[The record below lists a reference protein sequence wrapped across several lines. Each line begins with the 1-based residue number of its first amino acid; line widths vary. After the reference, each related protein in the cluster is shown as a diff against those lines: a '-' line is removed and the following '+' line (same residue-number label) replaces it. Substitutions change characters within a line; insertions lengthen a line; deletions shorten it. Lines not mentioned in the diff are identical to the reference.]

1 MKNKSF
7 NKFICLILG
16 MCTLVGF
23 TLSFQFT
30 PHASAQVVEGKI
42 YRNQEPYTYI
52 AGTQDFIQVDSLDT
66 SYIALK
72 NDGTVYTFSTSTS
85 SFVQVPGLTDVTQVS
100 AGLHHYMAIKS
111 DGTAW
116 SWGRDRRRL
125 GILGL
130 GSAYINATVT
140 TPLQIPFMTNVT
152 KIEAG
157 TSHSALIANG
167 QLYTWGA
174 NVYEWLGFDHFIDEF
189 AGILTSPSTC
199 SVSSSGIRLC
209 HTPTNTS
216 YAAVDVALGS
226 ATNLDSNDGGTIFVR
241 PNGTVGFFVDSD
253 LQPDVG
259 LTGVTKAFTNPYMA
273 DEFYVINNSGNVY
286 SWGQGSSTGLGRNS
300 AGSDSI
306 PALVP
311 NISNVI
317 DIGIQATAGYVVALT
332 SNGTIYYWGQAG
344 FANGNVANFTPIQYP
359 FSEFV
364 LDISSNPSLLIS
376 GSQPTPVPMCGLNNP
391 SVITSSTNTNVCLEV
406 ITGALT
412 IYAGDNTNNN
422 DICTKDNITNGDTI
436 ETNNSNSALS
446 SVVCTGVEDSAVFQS
461 LSVASSRQNTL
472 TYLDDIIYED
482 LRGVGSASYTITAT
496 ASNLVSN
503 STTITLGSN
512 PDNASGDL
520 DPEAP
525 TNANNGKLFMVID
538 PSAGTLE
545 ALRPGSAIAQGTSNY
560 SVGASTTILDPNT
573 TATLFYTTANVISG
587 RTALDHTRIQYRI
600 PAFPVQDTYTSVVV
614 VTVV

>member
-1 MKNKSF
+1 
-7 NKFICLILG
+7 
-16 MCTLVGF
+16 
-23 TLSFQFT
+23 
-30 PHASAQVVEGKI
+30 
-42 YRNQEPYTYI
+42 
-52 AGTQDFIQVDSLDT
+52 
-66 SYIALK
+66 
-72 NDGTVYTFSTSTS
+72 
-85 SFVQVPGLTDVTQVS
+85 
-100 AGLHHYMAIKS
+100 
-111 DGTAW
+111 
-116 SWGRDRRRL
+116 
-125 GILGL
+125 
-130 GSAYINATVT
+130 
-140 TPLQIPFMTNVT
+140 
-152 KIEAG
+152 
-157 TSHSALIANG
+157 
-167 QLYTWGA
+167 
-174 NVYEWLGFDHFIDEF
+174 
-189 AGILTSPSTC
+189 
-199 SVSSSGIRLC
+199 
-209 HTPTNTS
+209 
-216 YAAVDVALGS
+216 
-226 ATNLDSNDGGTIFVR
+226 
-241 PNGTVGFFVDSD
+241 
-253 LQPDVG
+253 
-259 LTGVTKAFTNPYMA
+259 
-273 DEFYVINNSGNVY
+273 
-286 SWGQGSSTGLGRNS
+286 
-300 AGSDSI
+300 
-306 PALVP
+306 
-311 NISNVI
+311 
-317 DIGIQATAGYVVALT
+317 
-332 SNGTIYYWGQAG
+332 
-344 FANGNVANFTPIQYP
+344 
-359 FSEFV
+359 
-364 LDISSNPSLLIS
+364 
-376 GSQPTPVPMCGLNNP
+376 MCGLNNP

-422 DICTKDNITNGDTI
+422 DICTKDNITNGDSI
-436 ETNNSNSALS
+436 ETNNSNSTLATL
-446 SVVCTGVEDSAVFQS
+446 VCSGSEDSAVFQS